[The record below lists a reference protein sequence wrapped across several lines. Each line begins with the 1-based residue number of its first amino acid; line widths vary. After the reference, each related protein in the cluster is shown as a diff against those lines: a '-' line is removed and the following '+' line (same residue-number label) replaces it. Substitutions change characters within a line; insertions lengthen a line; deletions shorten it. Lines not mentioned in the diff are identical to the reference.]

1 MAKEVWFAALC
12 SFYVLLNYYLP
23 QGSDPP
29 FWPVGYLSLPQLP
42 QTVKGLQRVSKCSLF
57 ETTSVENCYFF
68 PVIQGMIGYIGEKR
82 VSAPVS
88 EKADHVSKGGQCLL
102 VCSGAG
108 LAICGAGQDLFVSS

>member
-1 MAKEVWFAALC
+1 MQTCLKRQALR
-12 SFYVLLNYYLP
+12 
-23 QGSDPP
+23 
-29 FWPVGYLSLPQLP
+29 
-42 QTVKGLQRVSKCSLF
+42 TAI
-57 ETTSVENCYFF
+57 FF